1 MRNVGSEGTEESVRT
16 ARPNAGINGQE
27 LRGDRG
33 GRADVMG
40 AGAATLEPKV
50 PRPLP
55 PTPATRLEGGFEWEK
70 TEKVERVKVEE
81 KKTRMSTREY
91 FATDD
96 RHQTAG
102 VRPQGHQV
110 SQELDDSQQTATADT
125 HDEDL
130 SNGEPQLFL
139 LSADSISGADAVS
152 LAKTLNA
159 NIFQAAAFIAD
170 SLECTPAENNA
181 RKQLYLGECIAKR
194 LASADPA
201 IVQIALQAAIARW
214 CKRKIDSWC
223 LGDERFG
230 ENLCK
235 LYEKVLHT
243 GKWPVLC
250 FKRHL

>member
-1 MRNVGSEGTEESVRT
+1 
-16 ARPNAGINGQE
+16 
-27 LRGDRG
+27 
-33 GRADVMG
+33 MG

-55 PTPATRLEGGFEWEK
+55 PTPAPRLEGGFECEK
-70 TEKVERVKVEE
+70 MKKVERVKVEE

-91 FATDD
+91 FATDN

-130 SNGEPQLFL
+130 SDGEPQLFL

-181 RKQLYLGECIAKR
+181 RKQLYLGECITKR

-243 GKWPVLC
+243 GKWLVLC